1 MNSERHT
8 LSEEPPDSSE
18 PADDYKATEVIGA
31 SQQQLSQELEEHKD
45 SKFLSTLSS
54 NMLRKAMCFCYNAS
68 LHMMESLSQARLCD
82 PIPTLQRAYWYH

>member
-1 MNSERHT
+1 MWLRIPIVHDHPC
-8 LSEEPPDSSE
+8 SEEISDALGGRDLPRD
-18 PADDYKATEVIGA
+18 
-31 SQQQLSQELEEHKD
+31 
-45 SKFLSTLSS
+45 LSS